1 MTVRI
6 NVQRLLRSVVT
17 TLVLPMAL
25 AMLADWQL
33 ALFPIVTIGATII
46 FMPLATVIVIRAALA
61 EMDQVIQKVAPVLVE
76 VDAVISENTLGPS
89 AETFVS
95 STPVGEVVDQKINSN
110 VLQKIR

>member
-1 MTVRI
+1 
-6 NVQRLLRSVVT
+6 
-17 TLVLPMAL
+17 
-25 AMLADWQL
+25 
-33 ALFPIVTIGATII
+33 
-46 FMPLATVIVIRAALA
+46 
-61 EMDQVIQKVAPVLVE
+61 VE